1 VYVLVY
7 FSPMGEYLIGLAES
21 ALEPKSAVISTENPD
36 SSGALSFEEEINF
49 YEDSIS
55 KQMRESIVERR
66 THSKSGQ
73 KHHFSGL
80 DKAVAEDAV
89 TDKTILGSFPPRSS
103 EMAQAMKDRILVLSC
118 EDHGDEE
125 RKSDWGEG
133 GSEFGGEFPA
143 SSGPPL
149 LWEASLLS
157 EGSGGVWD
165 AQAVEELAQLY
176 QAAPVIHIPC
186 AADDDYD
193 ADEEDDNEGLIRQD
207 RLGPPP
213 SDGLVWTIEDRRRHN
228 KLAQAIADWLHM
240 LSAFNYL

>member
-1 VYVLVY
+1 
-7 FSPMGEYLIGLAES
+7 MGEYLIGLAES
-21 ALEPKSAVISTENPD
+21 AVEPKSAVISMENPD

-49 YEDSIS
+49 YEDAIS
-55 KQMRESIVERR
+55 KQMRESIVESR

-73 KHHFSGL
+73 KYHFSGL

-125 RKSDWGEG
+125 RKSDWDETDS
-133 GSEFGGEFPA
+133 GSEFPA

-149 LWEASLLS
+149 LWEDSLLS

-176 QAAPVIHIPC
+176 QATPVIHIPC
-186 AADDDYD
+186 AAAADDEDN

-240 LSAFNYL
+240 LAAFNYL

>member
-1 VYVLVY
+1 
-7 FSPMGEYLIGLAES
+7 MGEYLIGLAES
-21 ALEPKSAVISTENPD
+21 AKSAVISMENPD

-49 YEDSIS
+49 YEDAIS

-89 TDKTILGSFPPRSS
+89 TDKTVLGSFPPRSS

-125 RKSDWGEG
+125 RKSDWDETDS
-133 GSEFGGEFPA
+133 GSEFPA

-176 QAAPVIHIPC
+176 QATPVIHIPC
-186 AADDDYD
+186 A

-240 LSAFNYL
+240 LAAFNYL